1 MSSFPLPL
9 LLLLLLPSFVLGQS
23 RSGSALPLEKL
34 LEERIEE
41 YLSDEREEENL
52 YSGEELAEYLWQLA
66 ENPIN
71 INRATRYDLQ
81 KLFILTPFQIESL
94 LDYRNRSGD
103 LLSLNELSL
112 LNGFNGESAALLSPF
127 ITFGCSERGLDRGQ
141 KSFRSELY
149 LRTFTRLK
157 EYAFEKDKGGM
168 PVSMLLKYGCEYGNR
183 FKLNITAENDIGES
197 LFTSLKRPV
206 DFFSLSLS
214 FENVAL
220 GGRRSKGFLNGC
232 MLDGFV
238 LGDFTARFG
247 QGLVLWNSFS
257 FGGSANPS
265 ALFKRG
271 AQILPYTSAGES
283 RFYRGAA
290 MSLSLKRIDF
300 ALLFSH
306 KRRDAKIEHGKYITL
321 YDSGLHDT
329 PEALASRKRLGETL
343 FGASLLYNLTN
354 FRVGVNYA
362 AYLFDKRSGV
372 KPNYYNKY
380 RIYDGLW
387 GNVSLSFSGNA
398 GGFTLFGEVAA
409 DHGGSIAL
417 IAGLIRRIAGVESGF
432 SFRYYPATY
441 IAPHAGAYSSLS
453 GCYNQIGGLFTAR
466 WQSFG
471 GYTVEGVIDGCYYP
485 KPRFNIKGSSSHFAA
500 TLKVSY
506 NPREGVA
513 SWGVRLSDKWLS
525 ASNLYD
531 FPTNKVALT
540 LNADFALGS
549 RFSLGIRS
557 QHSLLLKK
565 YSIATT
571 LRGGCS
577 LGRLNIKGGAT
588 LYDARLWGNRL
599 YGYESDLPSSY
610 GGTLFYGRGTAFY
623 FLVKYEPLKKATL
636 YTKLSSARGL
646 QYIKFGLKV
655 KID

>member
-1 MSSFPLPL
+1 MRPFFIPL
-9 LLLLLLPSFVLGQS
+9 LLLPLLPSFVSGQG
-23 RSGSALPLEKL
+23 RPGSILPIERV

-41 YLSDEREEENL
+41 YLNDESMEKSL
-52 YSGEELAEYLWQLA
+52 YGAKELAEYLWQLA

-103 LLSLNELSL
+103 LLSFSELSL
-112 LNGFNGESAALLSPF
+112 LNGFNDGSATLLSPF
-127 ITFGCSERGLDRGQ
+127 ITFGSSEGGLNSGW

-149 LRTFTRLK
+149 FRAFTTLK
-157 EYAFEKDKGGM
+157 KYAFQKSGEGT
-168 PVSMLLKYGCEYGNR
+168 PVAMLLKYGCEWGNR

-197 LFTSLKRPV
+197 LFTSFKRPV

-214 FENVAL
+214 CENVPL
-220 GGRRSKGFLNGC
+220 GGRRSRGFLNGC

-238 LGDFTARFG
+238 LGDFSARFG

-283 RFYRGAA
+283 RFYRGTAL
-290 MSLSLKRIDF
+290 SLSLKRFDF

-306 KRRDAKIEHGKYITL
+306 KRRDAKIEQGKYVTL

-329 PEALASRKRLGETL
+329 PGALAGRKRLGETL
-343 FGASLLYNLTN
+343 FGAALLYNFTN
-354 FRVGVNYA
+354 FKVGVNYA
-362 AYLFDKRSGV
+362 AFRFDKKSGV

-387 GNVSLSFSGNA
+387 GNLSLSFSGNA
-398 GGFTLFGEVAA
+398 GGFTLFGEAAA
-409 DHGGSIAL
+409 DYGGSIAL
-417 IAGLIRRIAGVESGF
+417 IAGFIRRIAGVESGL

-441 IAPHAGAYSSLS
+441 IAPHAGAYSTLS

-471 GYTVEGVIDGCYYP
+471 GYTVEGFVDGCYYP
-485 KPRFNIKGSSSHFAA
+485 KPRFNIKGSSGHFTA
-500 TLKVSY
+500 TLKVSHT
-506 NPREGVA
+506 PKEGVA
-513 SWGVRLSDKWLS
+513 SWGVRISDKWLS

-531 FPTNKVALT
+531 FPTNRVALT

-549 RFSLGIRS
+549 RFSLGVRN

-565 YSIATT
+565 YSIAAT
-571 LRGGCS
+571 LRGGCNM
-577 LGRLNIKGGAT
+577 GRLNIKGGVT

-599 YGYESDLPSSY
+599 YGYESDLPSTY
-610 GGTLFYGRGTAFY
+610 GGTLLYGRGVACH
-623 FLVKYEPLKKATL
+623 LMVKYEPFKKATL
-636 YTKLSSARGL
+636 YTKLGSARGA
-646 QYIKFGLKV
+646 QHIKFGLKV
-655 KID
+655 RID